1 ILSAHRP
8 QTIFPNTVPNAA
20 AVIKLET
27 TPVSKPSP
35 AKYVGSRP
43 IRVEAGQ
50 QQQLRFI
57 MESTEPL
64 TVEHYKRVTFEG
76 IPPKSTDKG

>member
-1 ILSAHRP
+1 MNVK
-8 QTIFPNTVPNAA
+8 NTDSNPALLYTTVVDLPDDNG
-20 AVIKLET
+20 VKLDVT
-27 TPVSKPSP
+27 QPV
-35 AKYVGSRP
+35 V
-43 IRVEAGQ
+43 RVEAGQ

-76 IPPKSTDKG
+76 IPRNLPIKE